1 MSRKDD
7 MSGSLLIY
15 NRKTFIEAGMYDEN
29 IFMYYEEPDI
39 TNRIQA
45 VKKEVKWLKDTMV
58 LHMAH
63 GRKYNEKLTQ
73 IRYQSFEYYCSKYG
87 ISALVGYKKEK
98 AILAIKKIMSLI
110 FRDLER
116 YDIFNKTIMSVN
128 TRIKLLQ
135 V

>member
-1 MSRKDD
+1 